1 MGECWNFGGQK
12 TPIRRRNGKGEQIQ
26 KKPVK
31 CPDQGPNQP
40 MVVTPGHP
48 APYKIGVGAG
58 SFDSSKKP
66 SQRPN
71 PTPYSC
77 PIYGGAGVT

>member
-1 MGECWNFGGQK
+1 MGECWNFGGQR

-31 CPDQGPNQP
+31 RPDRGANQP

-48 APYKIGVGAG
+48 VPYKIGVGAG
-58 SFDSSKKP
+58 TFDSSEKP
-66 SQRPN
+66 SQRTN
-71 PTPYSC
+71 PTPYSR
-77 PIYGGAGVT
+77 PIYGGVGVT